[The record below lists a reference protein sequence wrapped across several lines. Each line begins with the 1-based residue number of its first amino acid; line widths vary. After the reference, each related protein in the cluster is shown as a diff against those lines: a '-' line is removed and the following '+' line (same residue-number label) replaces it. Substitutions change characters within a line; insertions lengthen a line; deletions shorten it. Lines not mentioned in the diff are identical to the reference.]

1 MKQAWN
7 DLKSFVTISMIVLLF
22 IIVIANLF
30 GMEISQPIL
39 LLVTNLISNVLTYYF
54 AKKNSSA
61 ENKEVENQLKQAET
75 IIKASNEEK

>member
-1 MKQAWN
+1 MKQAWS

-54 AKKNSSA
+54 TRKKS
-61 ENKEVENQLKQAET
+61 ENTEIVEKQDNKVVEEE
-75 IIKASNEEK
+75 IKKP

>member
-1 MKQAWN
+1 MKQAWS

-54 AKKNSSA
+54 TRKKL
-61 ENKEVENQLKQAET
+61 ETTEIIEKQDNKVVEEE
-75 IIKASNEEK
+75 IKKP